1 MFPILVDLASLK
13 VVLVGEGEAAEK
25 RLQALDGAGAAS
37 LAVYSAAP
45 SEAFAKLAGKRL
57 IGARPDDETLRQ
69 AHIVFLAGL
78 GERESVALAGLARE
92 AGRLVNTE
100 DVKPLCDF
108 HVPSIVRRGDLV
120 ISVSTGGKAPG
131 LARRLRRHLQ
141 GLFGPEWA
149 GRLDEVGR
157 QRESW
162 RSEGLD
168 LADVSRRVDA
178 YVEEKGWLS

>member
-1 MFPILVDLASLK
+1 MFPVLLDLASLK

-25 RLQALDGAGAAS
+25 RLQALDSAGVAS
-37 LAVYSAAP
+37 LDIYSSSL
-45 SEAFAKLAGKRL
+45 SEAFRELAGARL
-57 IGARPDDETLRQ
+57 KGARPEEAALQQ

-78 GERESVALAGLARE
+78 GDQESTALAGIARA

-131 LARRLRRHLQ
+131 LARRLRRYLE

-157 QRESW
+157 QREAW
-162 RSEGLD
+162 RSEGLG
-168 LADVSRRVDA
+168 LADVGRRVDA

>member
-1 MFPILVDLASLK
+1 MFPVLLDLASLK

-25 RLQALDGAGAAS
+25 RLQVLEGAGAVS
-37 LAVYSAAP
+37 LDLYSSAP
-45 SEAFAKLAGKRL
+45 SEAFRKLAGARL
-57 IGARPDDETLRQ
+57 KGGRPDAATLQQ

-78 GERESVALAGLARE
+78 DEQESAALAGIAR
-92 AGRLVNTE
+92 ATGRLVNTE

-131 LARRLRRHLQ
+131 LARKLRRHLE

-157 QRESW
+157 RREAW
-162 RSEGLD
+162 RSEGLG
-168 LADVSRRVDA
+168 LADVGRRVDA
-178 YVEEKGWLS
+178 YVEEKGWLP

>member
-1 MFPILVDLASLK
+1 MLPILLDLASLK

-25 RLQALDGAGAAS
+25 RLNLLDEAGAAR
-37 LAVYSAAP
+37 LEVYSSAP
-45 SEAFAKLAGKRL
+45 SEAFARQAGKRL
-57 IGARPDDETLRQ
+57 KGARPADEVLTG
-69 AHIVFLAGL
+69 AGIVFLAGL
-78 GERESVALAGLARE
+78 GDRESIEIASKVRE

-120 ISVSTGGKAPG
+120 ISVSTGGKSPG
-131 LARRLRRHLQ
+131 LARRLRRHLE

-149 GRLDEVGR
+149 GRLDELGR
-157 QRESW
+157 LRRVW
-162 RSEGLD
+162 RSEGLE
-168 LADVSRRVDA
+168 LAEIGRRVDA

>member
-1 MFPILVDLASLK
+1 MLPILLDLTVLK
-13 VVLVGEGEAAEK
+13 VILVGEGEAAEK
-25 RLQALDGAGAAS
+25 RLGLLDEAGAAR
-37 LAVYSAAP
+37 LEVYSSAP
-45 SEAFAKLAGKRL
+45 SEALSRQAGKRL
-57 IGARPDDETLRQ
+57 KGARPSEAALTG

-78 GERESVALAGLARE
+78 DDRESIELAGRARE

-120 ISVSTGGKAPG
+120 ISVSTGGKSPG
-131 LARRLRRHLQ
+131 LARRLRRHLE

-157 QRESW
+157 QRRVW
-162 RSEGLD
+162 RAEGLE
-168 LADVSRRVDA
+168 LAEIGRRVDA
-178 YVEEKGWLS
+178 YIEEKGWLS